1 MSSAST
7 PLLLY
12 ACVCAH
18 THILVQ
24 PSEHWRTLAF
34 LRIIFF
40 LSLSC
45 VLLSYLK
52 LLNISESQLIEDFG
66 FDRGSEENL
75 YYKKK
80 KITFSNFK
88 KTVANEIQTS
98 MTDFLLQRVGLSRNA
113 RIPSHHFLC
122 SRVKE
127 DIVVMPESLRPSVL
141 TAKGLQFCIS
151 VLKPFGAEVTFG
163 KVLQISAC

>member
-1 MSSAST
+1 M
-7 PLLLY
+7 
-12 ACVCAH
+12 
-18 THILVQ
+18 
-24 PSEHWRTLAF
+24 
-34 LRIIFF
+34 
-40 LSLSC
+40 
-45 VLLSYLK
+45 
-52 LLNISESQLIEDFG
+52 IEG
-66 FDRGSEENL
+66 VKKICTT
-75 YYKKK
+75 KKK